1 METNH
6 EPNLDAVLD
15 LYFNP
20 ALKPHA
26 VANALGL
33 PLLALARR
41 VKQPDAQSG
50 IADIAAF
57 ISQRNSHIAQ
67 SSVQALLA
75 EAHKLPSI
83 PASPT
88 PAEHDRALRSIEITR
103 RAADLLRKLSLPPA
117 TRRAAPALRI
127 APDSLPTPTSTPYPT
142 SESPTDP
149 AAMAPEAHETL
160 SEAEEVAAFALERE
174 RRLSQPAGLAAAVAR
189 LRKDIS
195 QLNAS

>member
-6 EPNLDAVLD
+6 EPNLDTVLD

-26 VANALGL
+26 VADALGM

-41 VKQPDAQSG
+41 IKLPDAQAG

-57 ISQRNSHIAQ
+57 ITQRSSHIAL
-67 SSVQALLA
+67 SSVQTLLA

-88 PAEHDRALRSIEITR
+88 PADHDRALRSIEITR
-103 RAADLLRKLSLPPA
+103 RAADLLR
-117 TRRAAPALRI
+117 
-127 APDSLPTPTSTPYPT
+127 
-142 SESPTDP
+142 
-149 AAMAPEAHETL
+149 
-160 SEAEEVAAFALERE
+160 
-174 RRLSQPAGLAAAVAR
+174 RL
-189 LRKDIS
+189 
-195 QLNAS
+195 NNNHTE